1 VLVSHSREEVS
12 RRMGGAGRGK
22 TKVLVLAATVAAMLV
37 AAAAFGGDR
46 DPCRTAYLASGLS
59 QQQVTF
65 EEFGE
70 IYGDG
75 LCAPPG
81 ALARTE

>member
-22 TKVLVLAATVAAMLV
+22 TKGLVLA